1 MNRIDKEL
9 QKMREI
15 VASMKLPQDHEITR
29 LVNVQPIKKEDIEN
43 HAKAWEKITTGR
55 IK

>member
-15 VASMKLPQDHEITR
+15 VESMKLPQEHEITR

-43 HAKAWEKITTGR
+43 HAKAWEKITTGEV
-55 IK
+55 K

>member
-15 VASMKLPQDHEITR
+15 VESMRLPKENELTR
-29 LVNVQPIKKEDIEN
+29 LVNLKPITKQDIDN
-43 HAKAWEKITTGR
+43 HRKAWNKIMLGD
-55 IK
+55 KK

>member
-15 VASMKLPQDHEITR
+15 VESMKLPQDHEINR
-29 LVNVQPIKKEDIEN
+29 LVNLKPITPEDIKN
-43 HAKAWEKITTGR
+43 HAKAWQKITKGEVE
-55 IK
+55 